1 MGIEDL
7 SLWVIALLFVAAVV
21 AGYIDVLVGGG
32 GLITI
37 PALMLAGVPPIAALG
52 TNKLQAVA
60 GSGTSSFRLMRSGHL
75 PFAKVRWFML
85 MSFAGA
91 IVGTIVVQYL
101 NPSLLNWLIPI
112 VIMLIAFYFL
122 FAANSTAQQQQ
133 RLSKKQY
140 GASAVPAIGFYDGMF
155 GPATGSFFVLA
166 GVSLRGQNIVDS
178 TVQAKSLNFASNFGS
193 LLVFIV
199 FGKLIWLIGAMMMVG
214 QFIGASMGTRTLISI
229 NPTVLR
235 YLVVVVSFVV
245 LIAWIIRHSS

>member
-1 MGIEDL
+1 
-7 SLWVIALLFVAAVV
+7 
-21 AGYIDVLVGGG
+21 
-32 GLITI
+32 
-37 PALMLAGVPPIAALG
+37 
-52 TNKLQAVA
+52 
-60 GSGTSSFRLMRSGHL
+60 
-75 PFAKVRWFML
+75 
-85 MSFAGA
+85 
-91 IVGTIVVQYL
+91 
-101 NPSLLNWLIPI
+101 
-112 VIMLIAFYFL
+112 
-122 FAANSTAQQQQ
+122 
-133 RLSKKQY
+133 
-140 GASAVPAIGFYDGMF
+140 
-155 GPATGSFFVLA
+155 VLA